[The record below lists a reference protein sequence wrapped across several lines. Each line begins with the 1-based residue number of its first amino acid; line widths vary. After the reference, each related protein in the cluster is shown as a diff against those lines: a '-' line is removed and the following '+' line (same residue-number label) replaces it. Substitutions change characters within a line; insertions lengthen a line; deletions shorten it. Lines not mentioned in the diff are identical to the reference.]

1 MDGIGKLTAAK
12 LLKAFETVAQLKEAS
27 EEDLAKVLG
36 KMKALKFKK
45 QLENL

>member
-1 MDGIGKLTAAK
+1 MDGIGKLTAEK
-12 LLKAFETVAQLKEAS
+12 LLKTFGTVAKLKEAS
-27 EEDLAKVLG
+27 DEDLAKVLG